1 MVTLLPFAVTP
12 GATPYRRSENLWSF
26 SGQRRRPA
34 ALASIASVRY
44 KALFMFC
51 CPISTSETEAVLL
64 TGGAGLLLTGRC
76 MTSPTLQ
83 LTSPT
88 HQLTSTTHQ
97 LTLVIGWDRPGSAG
111 TSRHAWAE
119 PTPGHWSGSDGLP
132 GRAREVSCRLSP
144 NTWMATPHNLP
155 AKRPTKLDY
164 TIWMLISI
172 IVHTPPYQLLDFYS
186 NNRKSYFFIP
196 IYHY

>member
-1 MVTLLPFAVTP
+1 M
-12 GATPYRRSENLWSF
+12 
-26 SGQRRRPA
+26 
-34 ALASIASVRY
+34 
-44 KALFMFC
+44 
-51 CPISTSETEAVLL
+51 LL

-76 MTSPTLQ
+76 MTSPTVQLTSPTLQ

-88 HQLTSTTHQ
+88 HQLT
-97 LTLVIGWDRPGSAG
+97 LVSGWDRPGSAG

-155 AKRPTKLDY
+155 TERPTKLDY
-164 TIWMLISI
+164 TICMLILI
-172 IVHTPPYQLLDFYS
+172 IVQTSPYSQLDFYLNS
-186 NNRKSYFFIP
+186 RKPYFFIP
-196 IYHY
+196 VSPLWRKIISQSV